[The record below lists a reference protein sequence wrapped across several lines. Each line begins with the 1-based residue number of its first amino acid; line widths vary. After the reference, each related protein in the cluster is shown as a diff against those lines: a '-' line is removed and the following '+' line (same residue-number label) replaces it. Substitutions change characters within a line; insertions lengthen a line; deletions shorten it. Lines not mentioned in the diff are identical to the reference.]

1 MSKHLSDEEL
11 NHDVLIDA
19 SSKSINYINNNRQ
32 IIAGAIIGIIVLIA
46 AALGLNYFN
55 NQNEIK
61 AQALLAKAELLFEAD
76 SFEAALNGDD
86 INFVMGFEEIN
97 AEYGSTKAGNLA
109 AYYAAVC
116 AFELADYEKA
126 SIFINKFDV
135 PDGILGV
142 SPLNLKASVL
152 EQNGNLDDAASTYV
166 KAADWVM
173 NDATTPFNLL
183 EAAEAYIAAENN
195 DMAIKVLNRIVKD
208 FEQSAQAV
216 TAKQLIGSLN

>member
-32 IIAGAIIGIIVLIA
+32 TIAGAIIAIVVVVA
-46 AALGLNYFN
+46 AALGLNYW
-55 NQNEIK
+55 NEKNETK
-61 AQALLAKAELLFEAD
+61 AQALLAKAETLFEAD
-76 SFEAALNGDD
+76 NFEAALYGDD
-86 INFVMGFEEIN
+86 INFIMGFEELN
-97 AEYGSTKAGNLA
+97 ADYGSTKAGNLA

-126 SIFINKFDV
+126 SAFINSFDV

-152 EQNGNLDDAASTYV
+152 EQNGNLDEAAATYV
-166 KAADWVM
+166 KAAEWVK

-183 EAAEAYIAAENN
+183 EAAEAYIANENSEK
-195 DMAIKVLNRIVKD
+195 AKTVLNRIIKD